1 MSQDHHVY
9 AEWIARMQDA
19 WKQQEWC
26 AHIPRLAEGLGVDP
40 GMLTG
45 RHVDALWHLCQQEAG
60 LWNVT
65 HRACSLFP
73 SQVR

>member
-1 MSQDHHVY
+1 
-9 AEWIARMQDA
+9 
-19 WKQQEWC
+19 
-26 AHIPRLAEGLGVDP
+26 
-40 GMLTG
+40 MLTG